1 MARNIE
7 QELNIQKTINENNC
21 EKIKALI
28 KVKDR
33 VVAETEYITTE
44 SLNKIAS
51 EFIKI
56 KGMESKKEGW
66 VNSALGQSVIKYAM
80 ASIEQQIS
88 KEWNK
93 CEEISRSM
101 NAEDLIVD
109 ASKVVQKFQ
118 SVFSK
123 KFLEG
128 GMLNKF
134 LESRGEYMSIIKN
147 LDNTED
153 SQESLDIAF
162 AELSYEL
169 RESALYLGEG
179 KNQIDEQDI
188 NVKGISDMH
197 ELQMK
202 QALLSEEI
210 MADL

>member
-1 MARNIE
+1 M
-7 QELNIQKTINENNC
+7 T
-21 EKIKALI
+21 
-28 KVKDR
+28 
-33 VVAETEYITTE
+33 
-44 SLNKIAS
+44 KIAG

-56 KGMESKKEGW
+56 KGMESKKEGGI
-66 VNSALGQSVIKYAM
+66 NSALGKSVIKYAM

-118 SVFSK
+118 SVLSK

-128 GMLNKF
+128 GMLYKF

-153 SQESLDIAF
+153 SEESLDIAF

-169 RESALYLGEG
+169 RESALYVGEG